1 MKGVMLTGPAAIREY
16 LHFFRD
22 PVGCIRDM
30 SRRHGRLVALAL
42 QPFGQ
47 PHRVQLL
54 AVGPEF
60 NRQVLGDPAA
70 FRTTGQFI
78 WGPRNSSQQRL
89 RYGLTRMNGLKHKQ
103 QRSLV
108 MPPFQKKAVAS
119 YHNLIV
125 DLAREIIDSWRPG
138 QVYDVL
144 REMRT
149 LTLRISSSVLF
160 GHEFEDALRISHLL
174 ETWTE
179 RNFSSPVWLFP
190 MNFPGTAYHRLLQH
204 AEKAEAAILSL
215 ISKRRHDPRE
225 RTDVLSL
232 LIAARDDANRGM
244 TDAELV
250 GQATIL
256 FGASFE
262 TTASTLTW
270 TLLLLAQHPGIMTNL
285 MEELDQVLDGEIPTR
300 EQLTQLPYL
309 DCIIKE
315 SMRILPPVP
324 FTIRAADRDNEMD
337 GLRVPKNSR
346 VICSHYLTHHLP
358 ELYPEPERFLP
369 ERWRTI
375 DPTQYEYFPFSAGP
389 RACIGVMFALQVLKI
404 SLAMMLQRF
413 RFTIVPGTRVDRV
426 VRITMT
432 PRYGLPM
439 LIEKNDRRFIA
450 SKLHGQIHEMVALTE
465 S

>member
-1 MKGVMLTGPAAIREY
+1 
-16 LHFFRD
+16 
-22 PVGCIRDM
+22 
-30 SRRHGRLVALAL
+30 
-42 QPFGQ
+42 
-47 PHRVQLL
+47 
-54 AVGPEF
+54 
-60 NRQVLGDPAA
+60 
-70 FRTTGQFI
+70 
-78 WGPRNSSQQRL
+78 
-89 RYGLTRMNGLKHKQ
+89 
-103 QRSLV
+103 
-108 MPPFQKKAVAS
+108 
-119 YHNLIV
+119 
-125 DLAREIIDSWRPG
+125 
-138 QVYDVL
+138 
-144 REMRT
+144 
-149 LTLRISSSVLF
+149 
-160 GHEFEDALRISHLL
+160 
-174 ETWTE
+174 
-179 RNFSSPVWLFP
+179 
-190 MNFPGTAYHRLLQH
+190 
-204 AEKAEAAILSL
+204 
-215 ISKRRHDPRE
+215 
-225 RTDVLSL
+225 
-232 LIAARDDANRGM
+232 M

-270 TLLLLAQHPGIMTNL
+270 TLLLLAQHPHVMARL
-285 MEELDQVLDGEIPTR
+285 MDEFDQVLASDIPTC

-309 DCIIKE
+309 DCVIKE

-324 FTIRAADRDNEMD
+324 FTIRAAERDTEMD

-389 RACIGVMFALQVLKI
+389 RACIGAMFAWQVLKI

-413 RFTIVPGTRVDRV
+413 RFTIVPGTRVDRA

-439 LIEKNDRRFIA
+439 LIEKNDRRFTA
-450 SKLHGQIHEMVALTE
+450 SELQGQIHEMVALTE